1 MALKKALACTF
12 TALALSGSAAGAAVA
27 ADDDDRAKFDNSA
40 QILSCDTIEV
50 IDIPIVSSANNNIDC
65 SENEKK
71 VEKTQITVVDDSE
84 QRSQS
89 NVFVKSKKHHDYR

>member
-27 ADDDDRAKFDNSA
+27 ADDDQAKFSNDA

-50 IDIPIVSSANNNIDC
+50 IDIPILSSANNNIDC
-65 SENEKK
+65 SENVKE
-71 VEKTQITVVDDSE
+71 VEKTQITVVDDSD
-84 QRSQS
+84 QRSQA
-89 NVFVKSKKHHDYR
+89 NLFVKAKKHHDYR